1 MKQTTKRL
9 VGMLVSLTF
18 LIAAFIVYFDVV
30 SPAYGDMQALRG
42 KAASE
47 QNILLQEASTT
58 QQVQQLVASYKSE
71 SQTAGTVA
79 LALPSEEDISG
90 ALNQIYGIAGTNNI
104 NILTMNIALAPVIAS
119 STTEMDVSAPSIV
132 KPLDSISFAIEA
144 NGSYEDFK
152 NFLSELETNIRI
164 FDMKNISIQPA
175 QSAPQNAANNQDN
188 FNYELTI
195 VAYYQMP

>member
-1 MKQTTKRL
+1 
-9 VGMLVSLTF
+9 MLVSLTF